1 MLLKVDWCGSISST
15 RQLVNQFPP
24 RSLLKVPYFIRIK
37 ILFLKLVCRFFFLS
51 WFAVGWQFTLFFR
64 RKRLTDEQ

>member
-37 ILFLKLVCRFFFLS
+37 ILFLKLVYRFYFVFPQEK
-51 WFAVGWQFTLFFR
+51 AY
-64 RKRLTDEQ
+64 